1 MTYSAAGYVIGYLIA
16 MMFPIQSPWFSM
28 AGMWHGELHGGPF
41 TATINFIEH
50 LGRVR
55 GAAFPSE
62 HVAGSVAALWGAWKN
77 RRWLFWTLLPLV
89 ICMCF
94 STIWGRYHYVADVFA
109 GIATGT
115 LGYVVGGWLVRRKA
129 DERRTKW
136 EIVSQEAQSF
146 GD

>member
-1 MTYSAAGYVIGYLIA
+1 
-16 MMFPIQSPWFSM
+16 
-28 AGMWHGELHGGPF
+28 
-41 TATINFIEH
+41 
-50 LGRVR
+50 
-55 GAAFPSE
+55 
-62 HVAGSVAALWGAWKN
+62 
-77 RRWLFWTLLPLV
+77 
-89 ICMCF
+89 MCF

-109 GIATGT
+109 GIATGA